1 MVERSQQFLKMNC
14 KSPAKHS
21 DLYTSHQEEGFDLRY
36 AEKLWKTT
44 AVSECRLELLVN
56 LDKLGVGLNKVGAYM
71 NGLVDE
77 FRSKKFRE
85 KGAELGKKVVFESM
99 MLKIQDEREK
109 HRELQEEKCDVRRET
124 ETIYGKN
131 SRRQRRLIKHLIQEA
146 SRTKHEES
154 WG

>member
-1 MVERSQQFLKMNC
+1 
-14 KSPAKHS
+14 
-21 DLYTSHQEEGFDLRY
+21 
-36 AEKLWKTT
+36 
-44 AVSECRLELLVN
+44 
-56 LDKLGVGLNKVGAYM
+56 M

-146 SRTKHEES
+146 SRTKHEEKEKYES
-154 WG
+154 KLQHQEWKKRKEEEDRLAKMPPGLEKY